1 MYDNDALKQ
10 GPYKEK
16 ISYRTAEAKGQL
28 ISKANFKLFIWTKKL
43 TKIFL
48 YFCPRS
54 KKPLKVVETKDKST
68 KKLI

>member
-28 ISKANFKLFIWTKKL
+28 ISKANSKLFI
-43 TKIFL
+43 
-48 YFCPRS
+48 
-54 KKPLKVVETKDKST
+54 
-68 KKLI
+68 